1 LQDQQQA
8 ADIRKSRGRAK
19 KKYAGEI
26 CAAGV
31 DVYIAA
37 FISPEMLVE
46 TGAEAYVPGPKD

>member
-8 ADIRKSRGRAK
+8 SEIRKIRVRAK
-19 KKYAGEI
+19 KKYSGEI

-31 DVYIAA
+31 DVYISA